1 MSEKLCLKWN
11 DYQDNTS
18 NAFKSL
24 KNDKEFSDVTL
35 VCDDGRQTNAHKII
49 LSNSSPFFKEILS
62 INKHPHPL
70 IYMRGLKSEDLMA
83 IVDFIYIGEANIFQ
97 ENLDTFLALAEE
109 LKLKGLM
116 GGPVS
121 ENEAKEKS
129 KLAHEVSKIN
139 HKKEKFYTKNPSHL
153 GENGSSILEKER
165 RLVISNEF
173 SGNFEELEEKIK
185 SMMEKSSRRIPSG
198 KEMALLCK
206 VCGKEGTNKNIKDH
220 IEVHHIEG
228 LVIPCDVCE
237 KTFRSRNSLRMQKRQ
252 NHTSAVQN
260 ESFNSL

>member
-1 MSEKLCLKWN
+1 
-11 DYQDNTS
+11 
-18 NAFKSL
+18 
-24 KNDKEFSDVTL
+24 
-35 VCDDGRQTNAHKII
+35 
-49 LSNSSPFFKEILS
+49 
-62 INKHPHPL
+62 
-70 IYMRGLKSEDLMA
+70 
-83 IVDFIYIGEANIFQ
+83 
-97 ENLDTFLALAEE
+97 
-109 LKLKGLM
+109 M

-129 KLAHEVSKIN
+129 KLAHEVSKID